1 METLFKRLMR
11 GVVTVMNKSSRESER
26 DFILAFEK
34 IDPEMAEEIK
44 KCMFVF
50 DDIVVLSDES
60 IQKVLRKIEMDDLS
74 KALKAAG
81 PKAYEKIIRNMS
93 KRAAEHLKKDMDE
106 SGPIRIEEIDK
117 VQQRIIGVI
126 RSLEKKGEIS
136 VQRSTEK

>member
-11 GVVTVMNKSSRESER
+11 GVVTVLNKSSRESER

-44 KCMFVF
+44 KRMFVF
-50 DDIVVLSDES
+50 DDIVVLSDKS
-60 IQKVLRKIEMDDLS
+60 IQKVLREIEMDDLS

-81 PKAYEKIIRNMS
+81 PKVCEKIIRNMS
-93 KRAAEHLKKDMDE
+93 KRAAGHLKKDMDE
-106 SGPIRIEEIDK
+106 SGPVRIEEVEK

-126 RSLEKKGEIS
+126 RRLEKKGEIS
-136 VQRSTEK
+136 AQRSTEE